1 MEHVRKCRRPAKSS
15 PPVAVGTRVAPRPPH
30 GSGRVALPHRL
41 LSRVTAP
48 TIGTWAAHA
57 VPVPVMTALVRRL
70 SSTVPGGVV
79 CRHQLP
85 ATGRLPPPPPRPARP
100 ALFGASQV
108 HAGRPTPRLFAA
120 ASPSR
125 LPAVARDR
133 QRRLWARPGLA
144 ASNAFA
150 GMANDLLIFRPS
162 LSQPL
167 SPGATRESVS
177 GAPGEHPVSRFI
189 SAGRAFN

>member
-1 MEHVRKCRRPAKSS
+1 MPPARQ
-15 PPVAVGTRVAPRPPH
+15 VVAPGRGRDASCPAPPARIRTC
-30 GSGRVALPHRL
+30 G
-41 LSRVTAP
+41 VTASAP
-48 TIGTWAAHA
+48 VESHGTDYRDLGRPCSSGTGDDGACE
-57 VPVPVMTALVRRL
+57 TLVQYCAR
-70 SSTVPGGVV
+70 GVV